1 MKVFISL
8 ILSIALIY
16 SCVQEMREITI
27 NYKVDMTAVDSVM
40 TVGVIGE
47 YEPMNWDT
55 AIPLID
61 ENDDGIYTGNITIK
75 AAYNYAEFKFKLNN
89 EIIELEG
96 QGNRVVDFTG
106 QKEVSYICV
115 YDVK

>member
-1 MKVFISL
+1 MYL
-8 ILSIALIY
+8 LS
-16 SCVQEMREITI
+16 SCVQEMRDITI
-27 NYKVDMTAVDSVM
+27 NYSIDMTAIDSVQ

-55 AIPLID
+55 AIPLKD
-61 ENDDGIYTGNITIK
+61 PDGDGIYTGTITIK

-96 QGNRVVDFTG
+96 QGNRSVDFTD
-106 QKEVSYICV
+106 QREVDYSAV